1 VSIGI
6 DGVGFE
12 NVPRLQVQHRRSDS
26 IVVPEFAQLELVSND
41 VRFLNECRE
50 RRRGKDRQNQR

>member
-26 IVVPEFAQLELVSND
+26 IVVLEFAQLEFVSND
-41 VRFLNECRE
+41 VRFLSECWE
-50 RRRGKDRQNQR
+50 RRRGKDR